1 MDCSPPGSSA
11 HGILQARTLE
21 WVAMPSFRRSF
32 WPRDQTL
39 VSCIAGRFFNIWA
52 ISEAHHVCKRQVF
65 SSLAPHL
72 WLRYVCDI
80 HTIAPHFIAFLCI
93 ALHGYCVFLQTEG
106 LWQPCVVQAYRL
118 HFSNSICSLRVCVTS
133 WEFLQYFRLLLALYL
148 LWWSVISDLWCNC
161 CKKIISRWMLR
172 WWLIDF
178 SNILKLKYVLFLD
191 IILSH
196 T

>member
-52 ISEAHHVCKRQVF
+52 IREAHHVCKRQVF

-93 ALHGYCVFLQTEG
+93 ALHGYCVFFTNWRFVAALCWASLPAPLFQQHLLTSCLCHILGILAIFQT
-106 LWQPCVVQAYRL
+106 
-118 HFSNSICSLRVCVTS
+118 FISIIFVMMICDQWSL
-133 WEFLQYFRLLLALYL
+133 
-148 LWWSVISDLWCNC
+148 
-161 CKKIISRWMLR
+161 M
-172 WWLIDF
+172 
-178 SNILKLKYVLFLD
+178 
-191 IILSH
+191 
-196 T
+196 